1 VIAALLVFAAM
12 ALSGPFAFL
21 AWLPWLLEVPWLWL
35 LTLPMAVAG
44 AAAVYAMMVA
54 AAARLLARREP
65 EVLARVL
72 GEE

>member
-1 VIAALLVFAAM
+1 M
-12 ALSGPFAFL
+12 AL
-21 AWLPWLLEVPWLWL
+21 
-35 LTLPMAVAG
+35 AG

-54 AAARLLARREP
+54 AAARLLTRREP

>member
-1 VIAALLVFAAM
+1 MSQDTVEG
-12 ALSGPFAFL
+12 SGWFAFL
-21 AWLPWLLEVPWLWL
+21 AWLPWLLETPWLWL
-35 LTLPMAVAG
+35 ATLPMALAG